1 MAISKFPST
10 VSLPPIKKPYPT
22 ILEFLI
28 QRFPKIRKEIWKERI
43 QDGKITNFNG
53 VSINF
58 QTNYEPGLRL
68 QYFREVKK
76 EPVIPFKETILY
88 EDDEFIIVDKP
99 HFLPVTPSGPYVNEC
114 LLNRL
119 KNITGNT
126 DLTPVNRIDMD
137 TAGLVIFSCNPK
149 TRGLYH
155 NLFMKKQIIKIYE
168 AVTSYPSPP
177 PQQTWTINNRIVEGS
192 PWFRMSIGAG
202 QPNSETEVTLIKHTD
217 TKAFLKLYPVTGRKH
232 QLRIHLSNIGFN
244 IINDRLYPILHEKK
258 PPDFK
263 NPLQLLAKQLQFTDP
278 VTGNIKIFSSRQKLS
293 EFW

>member
-28 QRFPKIRKEIWKERI
+28 QRFPKIRKEIWEERI
-43 QDGKITNFNG
+43 QDGKITYFNG
-53 VSINF
+53 GSINI

-68 QYFREVKK
+68 QYFREVEK
-76 EPVIPFKETILY
+76 EPVVPFKETILY

-155 NLFMKKQIIKIYE
+155 DLFMKKQIIKIYE

-177 PQQTWTINNRIVEGS
+177 HQQTWTINNRIVEGS

-217 TKAFLKLYPVTGRKH
+217 TKAFLKLYPITGRKH

-263 NPLQLLAKQLQFTDP
+263 NPLQLLAKQLQFIDP